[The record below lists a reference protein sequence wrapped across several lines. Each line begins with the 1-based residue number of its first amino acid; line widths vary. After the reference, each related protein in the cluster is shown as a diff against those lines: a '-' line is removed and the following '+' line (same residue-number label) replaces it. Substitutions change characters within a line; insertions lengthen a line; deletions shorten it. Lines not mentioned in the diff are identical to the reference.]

1 MFPLR
6 DDIPSR
12 RAPVVVWALVFLNA
26 IVFMYEKQLPEAE
39 LKQFV
44 ERFALTPAWLTAP
57 GGLAQHWTT
66 LFTHMF
72 LHGGWLHLIGN
83 LWYLWIFG
91 DNVSDRFGSGRF
103 LLLYVAG
110 GLAAAA
116 LQVHVSP
123 QMQVPM
129 VGASG
134 AIAAVL
140 GAYLVL
146 YAEGTRDHL
155 HSDFHLHQ
163 VGERT
168 RCGLARN
175 LVFAAVFPRVGLS
188 PRRGGNRWRCLL
200 GARGWFSLRDP
211 GRAGR
216 PRTRSAAT
224 ARAGR
229 CRSFSATCRDYP
241 RRFAMF
247 IEGETNTC
255 RAVETVAS

>member
-12 RAPVVVWALVFLNA
+12 PSRHPPVVVWALVLLNA
-26 IVFMYEKQLPEAE
+26 IVFMYEMQLSEVE

-44 ERFALTPAWLTAP
+44 ERFALTPASLTAP

-72 LHGGWLHLIGN
+72 LHGGWLHVIGN

-103 LLLYVAG
+103 LLFYVAG

-116 LQVHVSP
+116 LQVHASP
-123 QMQVPM
+123 QMQTPM

-146 YAEGTRDHL
+146 YPRARVMTFIPIFIFIKLVSVPAVVWLGLWFLQQYFLGLGSVPDALGTGGVAYWAH
-155 HSDFHLHQ
+155 
-163 VGERT
+163 VG
-168 RCGLARN
+168 GFLFGI
-175 LVFAAVFPRVGLS
+175 LVG
-188 PRRGGNRWRCLL
+188 L
-200 GARGWFSLRDP
+200 GARAREAV
-211 GRAGR
+211 GRGPAHDVPPARVERR
-216 PRTRSAAT
+216 PHSES
-224 ARAGR
+224 G
-229 CRSFSATCRDYP
+229 SWP
-241 RRFAMF
+241 F
-247 IEGETNTC
+247 I
-255 RAVETVAS
+255 

>member
-12 RAPVVVWALVFLNA
+12 RPPVVVWALVFLNA
-26 IVFMYEKQLPEAE
+26 TVFMYETQLSEVD
-39 LKQFV
+39 LRQFL

-57 GGLAQHWTT
+57 GGFAQHWAT

-72 LHGGWLHLIGN
+72 LHGGWLHVIGN

-91 DNVSDRFGSGRF
+91 DNVSDRLGSWRF

-116 LQVHVSP
+116 LQVHLNP
-123 QMQVPM
+123 QMQTPM

-146 YAEGTRDHL
+146 YPKAIVTT
-155 HSDFHLHQ
+155 FIPIFIFIK
-163 VGERT
+163 
-168 RCGLARN
+168 
-175 LVFAAVFPRVGLS
+175 LVSVPAVVWLGIWFLQQYFLGLS
-188 PRRGGNRWRCLL
+188 SVPGAMVTGGVAYWAHVGGFLFGILVGL
-200 GARGWFSLRDP
+200 GARAHEAVGKEPAHDVPPAHAERGPHRESGSWP
-211 GRAGR
+211 
-216 PRTRSAAT
+216 
-224 ARAGR
+224 
-229 CRSFSATCRDYP
+229 
-241 RRFAMF
+241 F
-247 IEGETNTC
+247 I
-255 RAVETVAS
+255 

>member
-12 RAPVVVWALVFLNA
+12 RQPVVVWGLVLLNALVFL
-26 IVFMYEKQLPEAE
+26 YEIQLSDVE
-39 LKQFV
+39 LAQFV
-44 ERFALTPAWLTAP
+44 ERFALTPAALTAP
-57 GGLAQHWTT
+57 GGLLHHWTT

-72 LHGGWLHLIGN
+72 LHGGWLHVIGN

-116 LQVHVSP
+116 LQVTLNP
-123 QMQVPM
+123 GLQVPM

-146 YAEGTRDHL
+146 
-155 HSDFHLHQ
+155 
-163 VGERT
+163 
-168 RCGLARN
+168 
-175 LVFAAVFPRVGLS
+175 FPRARVVTFIPIFIFVRLVSVPAIVWLGL
-188 PRRGGNRWRCLL
+188 WFVEQYLL
-200 GARGWFSLRDP
+200 GVGSYTDVTGGGGVAYWAHVGGFVFGVIAGIWVRMRES
-211 GRAGR
+211 AGR
-216 PRTRSAAT
+216 EPAHGVRPHWMS
-224 ARAGR
+224 
-229 CRSFSATCRDYP
+229 
-241 RRFAMF
+241 
-247 IEGETNTC
+247 
-255 RAVETVAS
+255 